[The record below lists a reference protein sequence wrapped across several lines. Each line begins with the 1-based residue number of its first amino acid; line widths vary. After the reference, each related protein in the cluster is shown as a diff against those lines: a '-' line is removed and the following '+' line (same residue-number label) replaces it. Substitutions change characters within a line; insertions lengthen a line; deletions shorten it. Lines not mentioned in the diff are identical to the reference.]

1 MFIRRLISFFVA
13 FGTFFSLV
21 FDGDGDVY
29 FKNRVK
35 INMVYGEGERQV
47 LDLYLPRKAEG
58 DIGLILFLH
67 GGAWIG
73 GDKESY
79 RDELKYWTEQGYAAA
94 AMNYRYV
101 SDDSDLNDI
110 MDDITAGLAKI
121 KAFGEK
127 KKVNIDKMLLTGS
140 SAGGHL
146 SLLYAYSRVDEA
158 PIKPAAVVSY
168 CGPVDLTNPELMYG
182 KNNAGSDL
190 GTPETIAWLLSMCC
204 SKTFAPDEA
213 DSVKDLLLDVSPVK
227 YINES
232 CVPTVICHGAV
243 DTVVPYSDAVT
254 LDRELTKFGV
264 KHDFITYPNS
274 NHGLDMDPVENA
286 QARQLFIEYAEA
298 YVK

>member
-1 MFIRRLISFFVA
+1 MFIRKLVSFFVA

-21 FDGDGDVY
+21 FNGDGDVY
-29 FKNRVK
+29 FKNYVK
-35 INMVYGEGERQV
+35 INMVYGAEERQV

-79 RDELKYWTEQGYAAA
+79 RDELKYWTQQGYAAA

-101 SDDSDLNDI
+101 SDTSDLNDI
-110 MDDITAGLAKI
+110 MDDITAGLEKI

-127 KKVNIDKMLLTGS
+127 KNVNIDKMLLTGS

-146 SLLYAYSRVDEA
+146 SLLYAYSRVNEA

-182 KNNAGSDL
+182 KNNKGSDL

-204 SKTFAPDEA
+204 GKTFAHNEI

-227 YINES
+227 YINKN

-254 LDRELTKFGV
+254 LDRELTKCGV